1 MGAMADKEF
10 IVIEGATHGIGN
22 CTVCAAYWGTGPYM
36 MFRSI
41 LGTTLPLGRTLGSS
55 RDERI
60 CIPDKKC
67 EPNGEYF
74 RRKYV

>member
-22 CTVCAAYWGTGPYM
+22 CTDCAAYWGLALIR

-55 RDERI
+55 RDE
-60 CIPDKKC
+60 KSLF
-67 EPNGEYF
+67 EM
-74 RRKYV
+74 